1 MDSSATTSLLVK
13 IAAVSV
19 TAVSLAGVGVLT
31 GILPTLGGQAP
42 APAVSAP
49 VPVAA
54 PTASTT
60 PSTTPSTAPLPP
72 LPSAATPGAAAAS
85 AAPSVAASPRPVAQ
99 AEPAVRKEAPA
110 HKARAP
116 ESSKTSHSSHN
127 SRSDRGTPPPPV
139 TEPGRIAQIP
149 ESAAPAKAAPCNEC
163 GVVDNIEQV
172 TKPGQGSGLGA
183 VAGGVL
189 GGILGHQVGNGSGR
203 DLATLAGAVG
213 GAFAG
218 NQVERNHRSTQEYRI
233 TVRFQ
238 DGSSRSFSQSSQPGW
253 RIGDRVKVVDG
264 SLQPY

>member
-31 GILPTLGGQAP
+31 GVLPTPGGQAP
-42 APAVSAP
+42 AVSTP

-54 PTASTT
+54 PAASTAASA
-60 PSTTPSTAPLPP
+60 STQVAPPTAPQPPLPP
-72 LPSAATPGAAAAS
+72 LPSAATPAAAAAS
-85 AAPSVAASPRPVAQ
+85 AAPTPRPVAQ
-99 AEPAVRKEAPA
+99 APVHRETAA
-110 HKARAP
+110 HKTHAQETAK
-116 ESSKTSHSSHN
+116 SSHSN
-127 SRSDRGTPPPPV
+127 RRDANTPPPPA

-149 ESAAPAKAAPCNEC
+149 DSAAAAKPAPCGEC
-163 GVVDNIEQV
+163 GVVDNIEAV

-218 NQVERNHRSTQEYRI
+218 NQVERNHRSTQEYRV

>member
-1 MDSSATTSLLVK
+1 MA
-13 IAAVSV
+13 
-19 TAVSLAGVGVLT
+19 
-31 GILPTLGGQAP
+31 QAP
-42 APAVSAP
+42 VHRE
-49 VPVAA
+49 
-54 PTASTT
+54 TA
-60 PSTTPSTAPLPP
+60 
-72 LPSAATPGAAAAS
+72 
-85 AAPSVAASPRPVAQ
+85 
-99 AEPAVRKEAPA
+99 A
-110 HKARAP
+110 HKTHPQETAK
-116 ESSKTSHSSHN
+116 SSHSSRRDAN
-127 SRSDRGTPPPPV
+127 TPPPA

-149 ESAAPAKAAPCNEC
+149 DSATAAKPAPCNEC
-163 GVVDNIEQV
+163 GVVDNIEAV